1 MKNRGFGIRIL
12 SFVMSCIMVFGLVP
26 MQSLD
31 VFAAVGSN
39 ITTGP
44 RPGAG
49 GEGSGSYG
57 HVDVIGSFTRFSLIE
72 FETKDYAENK
82 DIPYVLTY
90 NDWKVAYENGKSFS
104 MDICGQLNDETANP
118 MWYDTNAM
126 DYRIYGYNVI
136 LGSRQVQS
144 NWNGTKKFVIDSNE
158 GELGKL
164 ANVSWFESRDVD
176 VNKLIYGTGT
186 NGSINYGEPSF
197 AFGYL
202 VTKLGEKYPNS
213 GCPSI
218 GEFLTRQNGKSYR
231 IFLEPGI
238 IIKKNRSDGSSCAL
252 CSTMGENTY
261 ALTLRDLFA
270 FSRTID
276 TGSDGGEH
284 DFGSAFWHRIG
295 DLVYSMYNNAPDL
308 QTYYWDGETN
318 RPVTYP
324 CGGLNS
330 GDTVDKVFVAPKH
343 TDDKYAKEGNTS
355 TTIPYT
361 KSLAANTYFWYMRR
375 VAQGTTA
382 MTVSGA
388 EEYDQNVGYGLGIIS
403 PFDFPDEFVA
413 SDHDGFVFRKNVVG
427 TVPDEAKGSDGRD
440 SYGFLVAV
448 NVEQSSVG
456 GSFDSIKASY
466 VQYAAD
472 GTRISGWTP
481 PFQDA
486 QTVVDNN
493 NPFEMDDLRRIG
505 NPDAYKYIVLWAHD
519 GEYYEINFEHESGQK
534 VYWAVME
541 MRPKTQH
548 YTMNRIDRQPE
559 NGYVDVYL
567 SDKGATSVVN
577 GFAMGNTADNPNECI
592 TFTNDYNN
600 ETRNG
605 HLVIDYNLPGVAA
618 TVGGG
623 GTSDPAQILNQADC
637 GTHRLGDMAQFRLAA
652 KFGDNPANVELTGD
666 YSKVYYNEVIG
677 TDSATGSTAS
687 VAIKFKGLYEVPSG
701 GDPVGQYVDATD
713 GSGKV
718 WQYPV
723 TKEGLTVLYAQWDV
737 QPYLTVNTP
746 DDTDPVNPTPTPKP
760 SDEPVVDGSIP
771 KSELYTVYYDYNY
784 NGGGVTSALC
794 GTFYVPIAMKAA
806 EREMY
811 HTGGE
816 NCTTKWGDWQWL
828 AGGGGDW
835 SDSLKTQWDVSRSYK
850 ITIPFSHPGNPA
862 GRRIGYAFVGWAPG
876 DYLGIDKYG
885 YNKPGEGP
893 SLTKLKTTWSSALGT
908 EFSNGSKSPTIFND
922 NLDTGTAV
930 GTARNHL
937 NTWITDKGGYN
948 DYYCANGGQVDCT
961 NPVGSKS
968 FTYYAVWLSGVVTW
982 NGNGGYFDRTGDGDG
997 TYFTGNFAE
1006 YAGGGRITKSFLD
1019 VITGKAISKNFVY
1032 VNHPMIMG
1040 DSYVDIVGGDGGAP
1054 VRLGYDFDTWYLQS
1068 GCTIPIAM
1076 NEHGVQP
1083 TRDYYAGW
1091 NPQPVFVNYYD
1102 TREGTSLVAT
1112 HEYKYDDYIDL
1123 LDYVSNTSGETWN
1136 SWQMKDENGNLVDVT
1151 NGQRLSVGRPDDPE
1165 SSSAG
1170 LRKACLL
1177 RMADR
1182 KNVRDNSQVDY
1193 EYYWVL
1199 DLYADY
1205 TRKTCDYTVTINWDD
1220 YSDNDGVRPSAV
1232 KVGLVDSRGNQVIR
1246 TQVLTSDDADGSNMN
1261 RWTYTFTDLDVTTSD
1276 ASTEKVTY
1284 SFCILGY
1291 TDAVTGKEWTVSDL
1305 EASSGEIQVMT
1316 PGVMGNTDAMSSY
1329 AYSLSRYSN
1338 KGTQD
1343 VDKEPTVDRED
1354 KNGNKIKAK
1363 RYSSYYGIC
1372 DMNHNLILTGDDIK
1386 FTIQWDDDSNR
1397 DGLRPQAV
1405 TLELYDKNGTKINS
1419 ANNLAGNS
1427 GSQSV
1432 SQGMCDVSNDGN
1444 TWTYTFKDYQKY
1456 TTGTKNGTVVGGQ
1469 LVGYKVGIDS
1479 NTVDS
1484 DDYTIQYLNGQTC
1497 DENGAIV
1504 IHKPSDDA
1512 VCGKIVWNDE
1522 NNRDGQRPDFVD
1534 VVLWAYQW
1542 NARTYQWERVVME
1555 TATVDAVWTDEG
1567 GKEVTAD
1574 SKGARNVSDEW
1585 PVMFGI
1591 HYDKAGGQDIIY
1603 RMEIVSDLNAS
1614 LRPGSNEYSWT
1625 EGIIGPGTPE
1635 EGRDADGNRVFRPGD
1650 NTVPISVR
1658 VYHNTDMRSVDAV
1671 VDWQDEANND
1681 GIRPG
1686 SIVLDL
1692 YVRAQDDEKATRVAG
1707 MTGFVGNPK
1716 DYSVVLT
1723 GDMKAQTWTYTFE
1736 NLPKYDP
1743 DDSGKE
1749 LVYSVRA
1756 RAADGS
1762 MPLYE
1767 PWVQSP
1773 NGYEEEFERYKASYV
1788 GTNGSSVDANASVQ
1802 PYVRLTHAPIH
1813 QTASFYVQWHD
1824 GDNRDGVRPDGV
1836 QVGLYKIVGDRD
1848 PVYYKTLELVPGEYG
1863 TWDATLSGMGY
1874 FEDGMPVRYVL
1885 EISEDVKAQLAAI
1898 GYTTT
1903 VQDNVVHLYY
1913 TPETGTIKAQLRWDD
1928 GNDRDHKRPT
1938 NVVAHLVAN
1947 GVDTGRVAQ
1956 LNQANDWSAEWA
1968 DVAVNYMDKSGTT
1981 KPVQYSVTVDIDGN
1995 DYPTVSYQP
2004 ETITVPEGK
2013 TLYVELSR
2021 VQDTL
2026 DHYPVEILWNDGNDN
2041 GNTRPASVK
2050 LALMKNG
2057 ELYDSDHVVTVGP
2070 GLEGTTVESNK
2081 WTYDFGEIPEHDDDG
2096 SLIEWSVAVYS
2107 DAGWKDSYEYIIMG
2121 NTVYFHKDVAK
2132 SGMYVSF
2139 QFDDNNNADGDRPRA
2154 LYLTLKADNQ
2164 DAQVNDTAL
2173 EHTVSFDTNVDGY
2186 KWVFD
2191 DLPVYGLDGQK
2202 ISYSVDVQF
2211 DSEFGSTDYAV
2222 WTTRP
2227 IKLGT
2232 GNETANQVI
2241 VKLSKSVRTADR
2253 TGVITWY
2260 DLNDRFG
2267 ARPDAITVLVTN
2279 THSGAKTD
2287 YVIDMAAGTVTNR
2300 VTGNIAGT
2308 VGLMSE
2314 SASPRYSRWKYTIT
2328 DLQYSYW
2335 NDASHKPE
2343 PIYYYTDTNLGEA
2356 AVDYAAVL
2364 DGEKSGM
2371 DATLMHRFYED
2382 YADKAATDRTVTILW
2397 QDNSNAWGYRPDTNG
2412 VKVELV
2418 ATAGNAESVKA
2429 TRVYTAADMVNGNP
2443 NAWSYHFADL
2453 PTFESGAPIVYTV
2466 RVSDAKGYAKS
2477 FLVDME
2483 TDKESV
2489 VSMVQSV
2496 GFDLTA
2502 NWDDDAND
2510 DAFRPAVLELDVYAD
2525 GRKVTGTELRGQG
2538 DTWYGSLSD
2547 LPVWREDDPDAA
2559 INYTFRWSERTFKA
2573 LEDNEYRAKPSIGGT
2588 VQTDLSGF
2596 YWLSVDTF
2604 GDNTLEGYDDL
2615 AGTYDW
2621 ETTISRDRDLDNYG
2635 FEIVFDDEGDND
2647 GLRGAIQSVTLELLA
2662 NGVVVDTADVPVD
2675 LTDGPFRVEF
2685 ADKPVRDGG
2694 ETVKYRVRVADEK
2707 AYDGYEIVY
2716 DGEGMSSQVVTL
2728 RHEPKLIDVS
2738 MSLNWLDETEKHDV
2752 YNLLN
2757 GKLAYTY
2764 YRILRRDAALELY
2777 KDGVL
2782 ETAIDVPKAEYGDA
2796 NNLAA
2801 SVTKTVSSLRKYR
2814 DHGIEIEY
2822 TMGVTDMAGG
2832 NAVTGM
2838 KSVGY
2843 EFTPNDTSAYKLG
2856 YDVSKQAFD
2865 VTGTVWYL
2873 YTHNDD
2879 FRLAGVPVTAYR
2891 KQDGNNIAV
2900 QTTVTGD
2907 DGTFRFTNLPNGEY
2921 IVRATYLYNNN
2932 SLAGT
2937 TGVVVDRAN
2946 ASATVIVD
2954 HDSAADGGYYKYT
2967 ATGRAFYQT
2976 DSRDEA
2982 TKRPVEDGVVLLFR
2996 LDDTTREPIYVA
3008 MATTDADG
3016 NYSFGNLESAEYV
3029 INVMFNY
3036 DGGSYTYDN
3045 ADAVADGNAFRVTGA
3060 DAIWPDVVKQV
3071 NREANPG
3078 DPDVPPVPV
3087 DPDVPPEESKA
3098 CVLSGGVFYSDDGA
3112 HTTDP
3117 VEGVDV
3123 YVYEADS
3130 DYEVGRGVTGADGRW
3145 TVSKIPTGNYVAVFS
3160 YKANA
3165 SRVLR
3170 FQVTDAEYQAGA
3182 KTLAEQYFDRG
3193 AKVPTGTISGVVLD
3207 ESGKPS
3213 RSVVYVY
3220 DTRSPDEFVDMAATD
3235 INGCY
3240 QFTVVAGYEY
3250 RVVVMG
3256 VTSEETGITVGTP
3269 GDGYTEVDHFEL
3281 SGTWGPGGTPE
3292 EGTLVAVYE
3301 ERDGD
3306 FRMVTAALTDADGR
3320 YVASVERA
3328 GNYMVCPYVNN
3339 EIYDRF
3345 YVSVGLEDDVPRTY
3359 REINDT
3365 WTIEGND
3372 AYDSIVVV
3380 STRDGVERTV
3390 YQSDVPG
3397 TGYRIRN
3404 LGAGTYRIELA
3415 RDGVSSRYY
3424 VACPTGLQ
3432 VDVACKVRISGEV
3445 VGQDGRPVDGG
3456 TARLE
3461 DADGNEIGKRFLTTR
3476 SDAKYGWADLPKGS
3490 YTLYVGIPNATV
3502 SMADRTT
3509 SETDSYGNAYPG
3521 GMAEDKAW
3529 NLNVN
3534 AVRVGGTVADQ
3545 DGGPIGNAMVT
3556 FRAHGGKDV
3565 RGVLTDSNGRYDIGL
3580 APGSYDVECFYD
3592 WGTGYR
3598 IPGGSLS
3605 YKVYDADVLD
3615 EDFTIQRGTAV
3626 IRTVRHDGSAAP
3638 NAELKVYINGDGS
3651 SALYWEGTTDA
3662 RGEAEIS
3669 FWSWPRGY
3677 RAEAVYDGTTGR
3689 NGLFSPADGDV
3700 VDVVIESTVYVAG
3713 TVTGVDGKPVPD
3725 GFVHYDDGNGLSGMV
3740 RTADDGS
3747 YRIAIPYGAMG
3758 EFQVWASYDVYT
3770 GDKVTVDVQADSI
3783 VNLNVSG
3790 STSETDMT
3798 ISGTVVDEADRRL
3811 SGAVVTIKWGDDK
3824 ANTRTTGTDSE
3835 GNYKFTVPV
3844 GTYYL
3849 TAEWTSP
3856 DGVVYETN
3864 AERAVHLVDA
3874 DVDSAHLA
3882 VMVRYGTD
3890 IIVRD
3895 ADGQPVDKAAV
3906 TWNGASSGSAVT
3918 GEDGMVHGAK
3928 LPAGGYT
3935 FTASTESRTGKTVS
3949 VDIPHEGAVEL
3960 VLDVVAIRT
3969 DLPELVGEGTR
3980 VYGYVYAP
3988 DGKPVSDVAVRLER
4002 YDVYEDGSGQWVD
4015 AGSTVSGS
4023 DGAYGFPGLEK
4034 AVYRVSYEY
4043 PYGTAATA
4051 SGSSYVVAGDLVGSD
4066 GNPMLDCTVTLYIGG
4081 SEYGI
4086 STALAGRYEFALP
4099 ESYATSGQ
4107 PMTLLVRDATQKIVY
4122 EGSAPAVTAKA
4133 NAVSGIAKDVAGR
4146 PVAGATVVLL
4156 SGGNEVARMVTG
4168 TDGSYAFDVP
4178 AGDYALSFAYPAEY
4192 QVDAMGGYERDET
4205 DRNAPYITP
4214 TGYVIRGVVN
4224 DMDGRPVEGATAI
4237 LKDEAKTEIDRMVT
4251 GADGRYEFRLEKDG
4265 IYYVEI
4271 VRDGVTEKTYKVDAT
4286 NGDVSEDGASGN
4298 IDVQVVSYAG
4308 DIIETPAGGWR
4319 TGNNVFHVSGDRA
4332 VIVLLEHGD
4341 DTAVLTC
4348 NESHMFTADLVE
4360 GDRLVVI
4367 LVGDADLNG
4376 RVNSIDATCVLRYG
4390 IGHYPVDEKRYRL
4403 HAMDANRDGKV
4414 NSIDATCILRY
4425 GIKHYKFRW

>member
-31 VFAAVGSN
+31 VFAAG
-39 ITTGP
+39 GQG
-44 RPGAG
+44 RP
-49 GEGSGSYG
+49 G
-57 HVDVIGSFTRFSLIE
+57 HVDVPDGSGGGITVTTSIGGKDPDFYRVTFVKFAFGDNPFKDYRKETDSNTKPWTESSTSWIRGYVGDGAQHVSVDVYSGSRESGVKSFGLNVLDFLKDDTYNNKSAIGSLVSPDNTVDITAYQDQSEIVGSLTEYGISTFVEPYAAMNSGFSNALWDVYKQAPLAIYGDFGN
-72 FETKDYAENK
+72 FEDLGPDYFDGKFAYRIFVEPGWLVQPKSDYGNATYAVTFREAAAIMVYLANNYAVKEDAANNSWNTKNCGF
-82 DIPYVLTY
+82 IY
-90 NDWKVAYENGKSFS
+90 NNYYTLVGA
-104 MDICGQLNDETANP
+104 A
-118 MWYDTNAM
+118 
-126 DYRIYGYNVI
+126 YRIYCDVNDLTGYYESKTTGTYEKAVSNSLENSLIGATIDSKAKSEKTTSNNASVMKLIPMLFGINVRAGTSDTNIEKGKELFVSTDYNTMVGPARCTLGVGLGVIAPFDSPETTIASDGFI
-136 LGSRQVQS
+136 LKKDITGNADAGSRYEFIVGINKNTSGVTHDGSDIKATARYDNGVVQNLKWVTEAELYAS
-144 NWNGTKKFVIDSNE
+144 GNRDENWQAMADLKNR
-158 GELGKL
+158 L
-164 ANVSWFESRDVD
+164 ANVG
-176 VNKLIYGTGT
+176 GTD
-186 NGSINYGEPSF
+186 SF
-197 AFGYL
+197 LFAVADGGDY
-202 VTKLGEKYPNS
+202 
-213 GCPSI
+213 
-218 GEFLTRQNGKSYR
+218 
-231 IFLEPGI
+231 
-238 IIKKNRSDGSSCAL
+238 SDG
-252 CSTMGENTY
+252 
-261 ALTLRDLFA
+261 LFYLA
-270 FSRTID
+270 
-276 TGSDGGEH
+276 GGDSVE
-284 DFGSAFWHRIG
+284 
-295 DLVYSMYNNAPDL
+295 
-308 QTYYWDGETN
+308 
-318 RPVTYP
+318 
-324 CGGLNS
+324 
-330 GDTVDKVFVAPKH
+330 
-343 TDDKYAKEGNTS
+343 
-355 TTIPYT
+355 
-361 KSLAANTYFWYMRR
+361 
-375 VAQGTTA
+375 
-382 MTVSGA
+382 
-388 EEYDQNVGYGLGIIS
+388 IS
-403 PFDFPDEFVA
+403 FDFPDKL
-413 SDHDGFVFRKNVVG
+413 G
-427 TVPDEAKGSDGRD
+427 
-440 SYGFLVAV
+440 
-448 NVEQSSVG
+448 
-456 GSFDSIKASY
+456 
-466 VQYAAD
+466 
-472 GTRISGWTP
+472 
-481 PFQDA
+481 
-486 QTVVDNN
+486 TVVDWV
-493 NPFEMDDLRRIG
+493 
-505 NPDAYKYIVLWAHD
+505 VL
-519 GEYYEINFEHESGQK
+519 EN
-534 VYWAVME
+534 YWA
-541 MRPKTQH
+541 
-548 YTMNRIDRQPE
+548 
-559 NGYVDVYL
+559 
-567 SDKGATSVVN
+567 
-577 GFAMGNTADNPNECI
+577 NTAAKLKNITFDGSVIDGVNETGYISI
-592 TFTNDYNN
+592 TNRYACGETDGHVPTVLFTNDNPEDTN
-600 ETRNG
+600 KPA
-605 HLVIDYNLPGVAA
+605 HIVIDYNMPGVSA
-618 TVGGG
+618 TVG
-623 GTSDPAQILNQADC
+623 DPGSGAIGESTIVDC
-637 GTHRLGDMAQFRLAA
+637 GKYKVNDVAQFALFASFNGTQ
-652 KFGDNPANVELTGD
+652 KKL
-666 YSKVYYNEVIG
+666 
-677 TDSATGSTAS
+677 TDSGEVLYNHSISSNGQTGNI
-687 VAIKFKGLYEVPSG
+687 AIKFKGLYTEATG
-701 GDPVGQYVDATD
+701 GTQAATYSN
-713 GSGKV
+713 GTWNHTIK
-718 WQYPV
+718 
-723 TKEGLTVLYAQWDV
+723 KEGLTVLYAQWDII
-737 QPYLTVNTP
+737 PSITP
-746 DDTDPVNPTPTPKP
+746 PAPVDPDPDPTPTPQPPDDSGLQLPDK
-760 SDEPVVDGSIP
+760 GH
-771 KSELYTVYYDYNY
+771 LWTVYFDQNYD
-784 NGGGVTSALC
+784 GGGITSALW
-794 GTFYVPIAMKAA
+794 GKFYVPIACKSLYKTIRI
-806 EREMY
+806 ESDEDGTTTY
-811 HTGGE
+811 YKWDWKEGGGKNFSSVDVDHPE
-816 NCTTKWGDWQWL
+816 NDWQPGL
-828 AGGGGDW
+828 N
-835 SDSLKTQWDVSRSYK
+835 SQWDISRSYE
-850 ITIPFSHPGNPA
+850 ITVPFTYPA
-862 GRRIGYAFVGWAPG
+862 DPQRTGWKFVGWT
-876 DYLGIDKYG
+876 DLGHAG
-885 YNKPGEGP
+885 LENKSGLGNNKFSLTGP
-893 SLTKLKTTWSSALGT
+893 SFNDTKDDVNRNVEIAKDIVSTWNQS
-908 EFSNGSKSPTIFND
+908 SPTMF
-922 NLDTGTAV
+922 T
-930 GTARNHL
+930 
-937 NTWITDKGGYN
+937 TDGDGRLLKP
-948 DYYCANGGQVDCT
+948 
-961 NPVGSKS
+961 NPVKQDDDNYDPTKS
-968 FTYYAVWLSGVVTW
+968 TYYAVWYASGISW
-982 NGNGGYFDRTGDGDG
+982 FANGGYWSQNDQNTDGVKKFYYRNPELYSGNVAIGLNDGDVWRQPSSNEADRTHLSNVYVWPGGI
-997 TYFTGNFAE
+997 
-1006 YAGGGRITKSFLD
+1006 AGGSF
-1019 VITGKAISKNFVY
+1019 
-1032 VNHPMIMG
+1032 
-1040 DSYVDIVGGDGGAP
+1040 VDIVGGDGGIP
-1054 VRLGYDFDTWYLQS
+1054 TRTGYEFDQWYYQPQ
-1068 GCTIPIAM
+1068 CTIPLGENSFGI
-1076 NEHGVQP
+1076 QP
-1083 TRDYYAGW
+1083 ARNYFAGW
-1091 NPQPVFVNYYD
+1091 TPQPVYVRYYD
-1102 TREGTSLVAT
+1102 MREGMSLIKTEV
-1112 HEYKYDDYIDL
+1112 YDYDDLFVLPTIINDTTGEHFLAWCTSPGCEDGTEAPNFVKLDATYGASGNSTFGVISREESGKGDIQTEATAYWL
-1123 LDYVSNTSGETWN
+1123 LN
-1136 SWQMKDENGNLVDVT
+1136 
-1151 NGQRLSVGRPDDPE
+1151 
-1165 SSSAG
+1165 
-1170 LRKACLL
+1170 
-1177 RMADR
+1177 
-1182 KNVRDNSQVDY
+1182 
-1193 EYYWVL
+1193 
-1199 DLYADY
+1199 LYAKHE
-1205 TRKTCDYTVTINWDD
+1205 RKTCEYRVDVNWDD
-1220 YSDNDGVRPSAV
+1220 YTNNDGVRPKSLE
-1232 KVGLVDSRGNQVIR
+1232 VGLIDSRGNRII
-1246 TQVLTSDDADGSNMN
+1246 D
-1261 RWTYTFTDLDVTTSD
+1261 TYTMTDKDKVKGSENKWSHAFTGLDITTSD
-1276 ASTEKVTY
+1276 ASTEKITY
-1284 SFCILGY
+1284 SFCLLGY
-1291 TDAVTGKEWTVSDL
+1291 TDVNGMHYDVSDTI
-1305 EASSGEIQVMT
+1305 ASSGELPVTTKGDI
-1316 PGVMGNTDAMSSY
+1316 GSTDAMSSY
-1329 AYSLSRYSN
+1329 TYSLSRYTANADVS
-1338 KGTQD
+1338 GTESTY
-1343 VDKEPTVDRED
+1343 K
-1354 KNGNKIKAK
+1354 K
-1363 RYSSYYGIC
+1363 YSGSIQL
-1372 DMNHNLILTGDDIK
+1372 NHDLILTGDDIK
-1386 FTIQWDDDSNR
+1386 FTIQWDDDSDR
-1397 DGLRPQAV
+1397 DGMRPRAV
-1405 TLELYDKNGTKINS
+1405 TLQLYDSRGKAVETFGDENY
-1419 ANNLAGNS
+1419 NLTGNS

-1432 SQGMCDVSNDGN
+1432 GAALCDVSKDGN

-1456 TTGTKNGTVVGGQ
+1456 VNPNPTKASVDGEPYGGKIA
-1469 LVGYKVGIDS
+1469 GYTVGITDGIPDGYS
-1479 NTVDS
+1479 VKYLGGGTNRS
-1484 DDYTIQYLNGQTC
+1484 DYGVILEHTPTRHVVNGC
-1497 DENGAIV
+1497 ID
-1504 IHKPSDDA
+1504 
-1512 VCGKIVWNDE
+1512 WNDE
-1522 NNRDGQRPDFVD
+1522 NNRDGQRPESVD
-1534 VVLWAYQW
+1534 VRLWAYQW
-1542 NARTYQWERVVME
+1542 NRDTYQWERHEVVTKTITNGMGNAE
-1555 TATVDAVWTDEG
+1555 TGMTRDQWTFDF
-1567 GKEVTAD
+1567 GKGD
-1574 SKGARNVSDEW
+1574 FDKQ
-1585 PVMFGI
+1585 
-1591 HYDKAGGQDIIY
+1591 YDRAGGQDIIY
-1603 RMEIVSDLNAS
+1603 RMEIVSDLNAG

-1625 EGIIGPGTPE
+1625 EGLIGPGTEKASP
-1635 EGRDADGNRVFRPGD
+1635 V
-1650 NTVPISVR
+1650 SVR

-1686 SIVLDL
+1686 SIILDL
-1692 YVRAQDDEKATRVAG
+1692 YVRAQAGEGAEPVANKPDL
-1707 MTGFVGNPK
+1707 VGNPK

-1723 GDMKAQTWTYTFE
+1723 GDMKAQTWTHTFE

-1749 LVYSVRA
+1749 LVYSVQV
-1756 RAADGS
+1756 RAADGNA
-1762 MPLYE
+1762 PLYE

-1788 GTNGSSVDANASVQ
+1788 GTDGSSVDENASVQ
-1802 PYVRLTHAPIH
+1802 PYVRLTHAPIR

-1824 GDNRDGVRPDGV
+1824 EDNRDGVRPDGV
-1836 QVGLYKIVGDRD
+1836 QVGLYKIVGDRE

-1874 FEDGMPVRYVL
+1874 FEDGMSVRYVL

-1913 TPETGTIKAQLRWDD
+1913 TPETGTIKTQLRWND

-1938 NVVAHLVAN
+1938 NVTAHLVAN

-1956 LNQANDWSAEWA
+1956 LNQSNNWSAEWA

-1981 KPVQYSVTVDIDGN
+1981 KPVQYSVTVDVDGN

-2026 DHYPVEILWNDGNDN
+2026 DHCPVEILWNDGDNN

-2057 ELYDSDHVVTVGP
+2057 ELYDSDHVTTVGP

-2191 DLPVYGLDGQK
+2191 DLPVYGPDGQK

-2371 DATLMHRFYED
+2371 DTTLMHRFYED

-2418 ATAGNAESVKA
+2418 ATAGGAESVKA

-2466 RVSDAKGYAKS
+2466 RVSDAKGYTKS

-2559 INYTFRWSERTFKA
+2559 INYTFRWSDRTFKA

-2588 VQTDLSGF
+2588 VQADLSGF

-2604 GDNTLEGYDDL
+2604 GDNTLDGYDDL

-2782 ETAIDVPKAEYGDA
+2782 ETIIDVPKAEYGDS
-2796 NNLAA
+2796 NNPAA
-2801 SVTKTVSSLRKYR
+2801 LVTKTVSGLRKYR

-2900 QTTVTGD
+2900 QTTTTGS

-2954 HDSAADGGYYKYT
+2954 HDSAADGGYYKYA

-2982 TKRPVEDGVVLLFR
+2982 TKRPVQDGVVLLFR
-2996 LDDTTREPIYVA
+2996 LDDTTREPVYVA

-3060 DAIWPDVVKQV
+3060 DVRWPDVVKQV

-3078 DPDVPPVPV
+3078 DPDVPPEPV

-3098 CVLSGGVFYSDDGA
+3098 CVLSGSVFYSDDGV

-3130 DYEVGRGVTGADGRW
+3130 DYEVGRGVTGADGCW
-3145 TVSKIPTGNYVAVFS
+3145 TVSKIPAGSYVAVFS

-3170 FQVTDAEYQAGA
+3170 FQVTDVEYQAGA
-3182 KTLAEQYFDRG
+3182 KTLAEQYFDRE

-3220 DTRSPDEFVDMAATD
+3220 DTRNPDEFVDMAATD

-3269 GDGYTEVDHFEL
+3269 GDGHTEVDHFEL

-3461 DADGNEIGKRFLTTR
+3461 DADGNEVGKRFLTTR

-3502 SMADRTT
+3502 SMVDRTT

-3529 NLNVN
+3529 VLNVN
-3534 AVRVGGTVADQ
+3534 AVRVGGIVADQ
-3545 DGGPIGNAMVT
+3545 EGQPVANAMVT

-3565 RGVLTDSNGRYDIGL
+3565 RGILTDSNGRYDIGL

-3605 YKVYDADVLD
+3605 YKVYDVDVLD
-3615 EDFTIQRGTAV
+3615 EDFTIRRGTATV
-3626 IRTVRHDGSAAP
+3626 RTVRHDGSAAP
-3638 NAELKVYINGDGS
+3638 NAELKVYINGDGG

-3700 VDVVIESTVYVAG
+3700 VDVVIESTVYVTG
-3713 TVTGVDGKPVPD
+3713 TVTGVDGRPVPD
-3725 GFVHYDDGNGLSGMV
+3725 GFVHYDDGNGLSGVV

-3758 EFQVWASYDVYT
+3758 EFQVWASYDVHT
-3770 GDKVTVDVQADSI
+3770 GEKIIVDVRDDSI
-3783 VNLNVSG
+3783 VNLSVAGN
-3790 STSETDMT
+3790 TSETDMV

-3811 SGAVVTIKWGDDK
+3811 SGAVVTIKWGNDK

-3835 GNYKFTVPV
+3835 GNYKFTVPA

-3890 IIVRD
+3890 IIVYD
-3895 ADGQPVDKAAV
+3895 ADGQPVGKAMVAW
-3906 TWNGASSGSAVT
+3906 TGASSGSAVT

-3935 FTASTESRTGKTVS
+3935 FTASTESRTGKAVS
-3949 VDIPHEGAVEL
+3949 VEIPHDGAVEL
-3960 VLDVVAIRT
+3960 VLDVVGIRT

-4023 DGAYGFPGLEK
+4023 DGAYEFPGLEK

-4086 STALAGRYEFALP
+4086 STALAGRYEFVLP

-4122 EGSAPAVTAKA
+4122 EGPAPAVTAKA

-4156 SGGNEVARMVTG
+4156 SGSNEIARMVTG

-4237 LKDEAKTEIDRMVT
+4237 LRDEAKTEIDRMVT
-4251 GADGRYEFRLEKDG
+4251 GVDGRYEFRLEKDG

-4286 NGDVSEDGASGN
+4286 NGDVSEDGVSGN

-4308 DIIETPAGGWR
+4308 DVVEAPAGGWKSGSNAFR
-4319 TGNNVFHVSGDRA
+4319 VSGDRA
-4332 VIVLLEHGD
+4332 VVMLLEHGD
-4341 DTAVLTC
+4341 DTSVLRC
-4348 NESHMFTADLVE
+4348 GEGHVFVADLAE
-4360 GDRLVVI
+4360 GDRLVAI
-4367 LVGDADLNG
+4367 LVGDSDLNG
-4376 RVNSIDATCVLRYG
+4376 RVNPDDASCVLRYCVDS
-4390 IGHYPVDEKRYRL
+4390 YPVDEKRYRL
-4403 HAMDANRDGKV
+4403 YAMDADGNGRV
-4414 NSIDATCILRY
+4414 NPDDASRILRY
-4425 GIKHYKFRW
+4425 CIGAYKFRW